1 MPVVIGLVMI
11 VMMVVCLD
19 LMAVSTEIGLS
30 FGMQFTKQIFSFII
44 NPN

>member
-19 LMAVSTEIGLS
+19 LMAVSTKIGLS
-30 FGMQFTKQIFSFII
+30 FGMQFTKQIFFFII